1 VCEFQIYSCFDYL
14 KYVLDIAWDL
24 ILYADTLKMVCH
36 LSEIH
41 TYLDILYF
49 LFTVVLYLNLVNL
62 VAVQITSLT
71 CDYF

>member
-24 ILYADTLKMVCH
+24 ILYGDTLKMVCH

-41 TYLDILYF
+41 TYLDSLYF
-49 LFTVVLYLNLVNL
+49 LFTVVNKFGKSGSCSDNYTYL
-62 VAVQITSLT
+62 
-71 CDYF
+71 